1 MNFQIQCTPLT
12 LEHHILSIQIYYYI
26 LWGEAMK
33 NLYLLIGNGNS
44 ISIVNKI
51 NAYRKQIGQPTLN
64 VDLSNLF
71 YYGSNFNFPMTND
84 PFLTE
89 EHCPKLW
96 ELGARPGMERDK
108 ANEII
113 SQIITC
119 GNVYALAKY
128 QEEIIST
135 NDFGNYDN
143 QYDITTL
150 FKSLSESDSI
160 NACNNVYP
168 SPKYCDND
176 IISRLYFAAYGEFSS
191 YIRYLMIYYNS
202 QITDDDLI
210 NIDVPL
216 ITYIKQNY
224 DSFNRIIINSYN
236 YDIIMERLL
245 MVNGLPFTLG
255 CFENKHSK
263 ITFYKPHGSI
273 SFSYKKTY
281 PLGTQYKIPYN
292 ELSFQQ
298 KIKITDFNINYEFV
312 DDYPKHNGM
321 VPPYGEAERFEIAYY
336 QKIRNSIIRA
346 AKKSEPNDIYYI
358 IGSSYGNVDRFELD
372 RINTSFDKLVNV
384 TYVNPFPS
392 PDFNAVL
399 SSLFINY
406 KQTPD
411 FID

>member
-1 MNFQIQCTPLT
+1 
-12 LEHHILSIQIYYYI
+12 
-26 LWGEAMK
+26 MK

-44 ISIVNKI
+44 ISIVGKI
-51 NAYRKQIGQPTLN
+51 NAYRIQIGQPTLN
-64 VDLSNLF
+64 INLSNLF
-71 YYGSNFNFPMTND
+71 HYGANFNFPMTND

-96 ELGARPGMERDK
+96 QLGARPGMDRDK

-119 GNVYALAKY
+119 GNVYALDKY
-128 QEEIIST
+128 QEEIVST

-143 QYDITTL
+143 QYDITTI

-160 NACNNVYP
+160 NACDNSCP

-255 CFENKHSK
+255 CFENKRSK

-281 PLGTQYKIPYN
+281 PLGTHYKIPYN

-298 KIKITDFNINYEFV
+298 KIKITDFNIKYEFV

-321 VPPYGEAERFEIAYY
+321 VPPYGEAERFEISYY

-346 AKKSEPNDIYYI
+346 AQKSEPCDIYYI

-384 TYVNPFPS
+384 TYVNPFPNQ
-392 PDFNAVL
+392 DFNAVL

-406 KQTPD
+406 SQIPD
-411 FID
+411 FIG

>member
-1 MNFQIQCTPLT
+1 MLT
-12 LEHHILSIQIYYYI
+12 IYRFIYI

-33 NLYLLIGNGNS
+33 NLYLLIGNGSS

-51 NAYRKQIGQPTLN
+51 NAYRTRVGQPMLN

-71 YYGSNFNFPMTND
+71 YYGANFNFPMSND

-96 ELGARPGMERDK
+96 ELGARPGMDTAD
-108 ANEII
+108 ANKII

-128 QEEIIST
+128 KEEIISI
-135 NDFGNYDN
+135 NDFENYYD
-143 QYDITTL
+143 QYNKIL
-150 FKSLSESDSI
+150 MKFASRSNCIAMCSNE
-160 NACNNVYP
+160 NP
-168 SPKYCDND
+168 SPKYCDD
-176 IISRLYFAAYGEFSS
+176 EIINNLYFSAYGEFSS

-202 QITDDDLI
+202 QITNNDLI

-224 DSFNRIIINSYN
+224 YNLNKIIFNSYN

-245 MVNGLPFTLG
+245 MINGLPFTLG
-255 CFENKHSK
+255 CFDNKRSK
-263 ITFYKPHGSI
+263 IIFYKPHGSI
-273 SFSYKKTY
+273 SFSYKKTF

-298 KIKITDFNINYEFV
+298 TIKICDFNIKYEFI

-321 VPPYGEAERFEIAYY
+321 VPPYGEAERLEISYY

-346 AKKSEPNDIYYI
+346 AQKSESGDIYFI

-384 TYVNPFPS
+384 TYVNPFPN
-392 PDFNAVL
+392 PDYNAVL

-406 KQTPD
+406 KQIPD
-411 FID
+411 FIN

>member
-1 MNFQIQCTPLT
+1 
-12 LEHHILSIQIYYYI
+12 
-26 LWGEAMK
+26 MK

-44 ISIVNKI
+44 ISIVSKI

-64 VDLSNLF
+64 IDLSNLF
-71 YYGSNFNFPMTND
+71 YYGASFNFPMTND

-96 ELGARPGMERDK
+96 HLGARPGMDRDK

-143 QYDITTL
+143 QYDLTIL
-150 FKSLSESDSI
+150 NSLSES
-160 NACNNVYP
+160 NGTNTCNNVCP

-255 CFENKHSK
+255 CFDNKRSK
-263 ITFYKPHGSI
+263 IIFYKPHGSI

-281 PLGTQYKIPYN
+281 PLGTHYKIPYN

-312 DDYPKHNGM
+312 DNYPKHNGM
-321 VPPYGEAERFEIAYY
+321 VPPYGEAERFEISYY

-346 AKKSEPNDIYYI
+346 AQKSEPDDIYYI

-384 TYVNPFPS
+384 TYVNPFPNQ
-392 PDFNAVL
+392 DFNAVL

-406 KQTPD
+406 SQIPD
-411 FID
+411 FIN

>member
-1 MNFQIQCTPLT
+1 MLT
-12 LEHHILSIQIYYYI
+12 VYRFIIIF
-26 LWGEAMK
+26 LWGEAVK
-33 NLYLLIGNGNS
+33 NLYLLIGNGSS

-51 NAYRKQIGQPTLN
+51 NAYRKQIDQPTLN
-64 VDLSNLF
+64 IDLSNLF
-71 YYGSNFNFPMTND
+71 YYGASFNFPMSND

-89 EHCPKLW
+89 KHCPKLW
-96 ELGARPGMERDK
+96 QLGARPGMDKAK

-113 SQIITC
+113 SQLITC

-128 QEEIIST
+128 QEEIISR
-135 NDFGNYDN
+135 NDFENHNNPYNKILMDF
-143 QYDITTL
+143 IS
-150 FKSLSESDSI
+150 KSDSI
-160 NACNNVYP
+160 NTYSNAYS
-168 SPKYCDND
+168 SPKYCDD
-176 IISRLYFAAYGEFSS
+176 EIISNLYFAAYGEFSS

-202 QITDDDLI
+202 QISNNDLI

-224 DSFNRIIINSYN
+224 EKFNRIIFNSYN

-245 MVNGLPFTLG
+245 MINALPFTLG
-255 CFENKHSK
+255 CFDNNCSK
-263 ITFYKPHGSI
+263 IIFYKPHGSI
-273 SFSYKKTY
+273 SFSYKKAF
-281 PLGTQYKIPYN
+281 PLGTHYKIPYN

-298 KIKITDFNINYEFV
+298 KIKIGDFNIKYEFV

-321 VPPYGEAERFEIAYY
+321 VPPYGEAERFEISYY

-346 AKKSEPNDIYYI
+346 AHKSESSDIYYI

-384 TYVNPFPS
+384 TYVDPFPNS
-392 PDFNAVL
+392 DYNAVL

-406 KQTPD
+406 KQAPD